1 VPRNG
6 PSRPRNERHQPDRK
20 AAECHEPSIHSSPGR
35 ADGNLGADL
44 RVLSRDIAASLQDP
58 AIRTAFASI
67 VAAAVPDLA
76 ARDMLAR
83 FIAARAA
90 TMAVI
95 VNRAV
100 ERGEVP
106 PGTDAA
112 EVIQIVMARSTT
124 GCSPP
129 ENRLPFRPLA
139 LPPACPSAR
148 LPFRPLALPPALAA
162 LMADL
167 PDHDRA
173 VSARVPVSCQANRCG
188 RRC

>member
-1 VPRNG
+1 MPLVA
-6 PSRPRNERHQPDRK
+6 SDATH
-20 AAECHEPSIHSSPGR
+20 
-35 ADGNLGADL
+35 GNLGADL
-44 RVLSRDIAASLQDP
+44 RVLSRDIVDSLQDQ

-76 ARDMLAR
+76 TRDMLAR

-106 PGTDAA
+106 PGTNAA

-124 GCSPP
+124 GCSP
-129 ENRLPFRPLA
+129 RRTARPGRGR
-139 LPPACPSAR
+139 PCRGDRCRPHRRAR
-148 LPFRPLALPPALAA
+148 RGAARATWRRP
-162 LMADL
+162 
-167 PDHDRA
+167 R
-173 VSARVPVSCQANRCG
+173 
-188 RRC
+188 